1 MPFIDD
7 ILRFST
13 LSIIGME
20 KNTGKTECL
29 NYILKRIQNT
39 EKQTINGSEKVK
51 VAVTSIGI
59 DGENVDQVTHTHK
72 PEIFLNNGNYFIT
85 TEKHYRER
93 SITSEIIDL
102 SDRKTSLGRLVTAKA
117 LNHGKVILSGPNT
130 TKWLEQLLLQMKALN
145 VDLTIIDGALS
156 KKSSGSPV
164 ITESL
169 VLTTGA
175 AVSPHIPELLKK
187 TKFVFQLIHLPL
199 FESTNTELITQLKEI
214 ENGIFA
220 IGQNSQIHDLHI
232 PSAVVLN
239 KYKDQLFDYGHVIYI
254 SGAITDNILNFLRV
268 QKEISDTVLIVKDFT
283 RIFAKQEAVN
293 AFLKAGGQLKLL
305 YKNKCIAI
313 CINPTSPSGYVIN
326 SDLLCQVLQDEL
338 KVPVYDI
345 VKNNGLLNIE

>member
-7 ILRFST
+7 ILQFSS

-39 EKQTINGSEKVK
+39 EKETVKGFSKYK

-59 DGENVDQVTHTHK
+59 DGENIDQVTHTHK
-72 PEIFLNNGNYFIT
+72 PEIFLNNGNYFVT

-117 LNHGKVILSGPNT
+117 LTYGKVILSGPNT
-130 TKWLEQLLLQMKALN
+130 TKWLEQVLHNMRSLD

-164 ITESL
+164 ITQSL
-169 VLTTGA
+169 ILTTGA
-175 AVSPHIPELLKK
+175 AVSPHIPELLRK
-187 TKFVFQLIHLPL
+187 TKYVFQLIHLPL
-199 FESTNTELITQLKEI
+199 FESSNSELISLLQEI
-214 ENGIFA
+214 ESGIYA
-220 IGQNSQIHDLHI
+220 IDQNNEIHDLHI

-239 KYKDQLFDYGHVIYI
+239 KYKEQLFDYGHVLYI
-254 SGAITDNILNFLRV
+254 SGAITDNILNFLRI
-268 QKEISDTVLIVKDFT
+268 QKEISKTVLIVKDFT
-283 RIFAKQEAVN
+283 RVFAKQEAVN

-313 CINPTSPSGYVIN
+313 CVNPTSPTGYTLN
-326 SDLLCQVLQDEL
+326 SDLMCKVLHDEL

-345 VKNNGLLNIE
+345 VKNNELLIKE